1 MSPCPALYHADNEN
15 FLNIS
20 STTVHIEKKKKI
32 QDAAYVQLI
41 LELKMIE
48 CIVAYVH
55 IDLCFYIP
63 WHTSYSTKKDSVD
76 FAAQL
81 LNIYKNSA
89 PEQNFVLF
97 VVRDI

>member
-1 MSPCPALYHADNEN
+1 
-15 FLNIS
+15 
-20 STTVHIEKKKKI
+20 
-32 QDAAYVQLI
+32 
-41 LELKMIE
+41 MIE

-63 WHTSYSTKKDSVD
+63 WHTSYSIKKDSVD